1 VQIEYRTTGGPAYF
15 PGLAVPIT
23 FDTAELPAERRTTL
37 ERLVEEAR
45 FFDQS
50 ADTAPERGADYQI
63 HTITVRD
70 GSRTHTVRRAD
81 PVSDSAL
88 SALVDALRQ
97 LRLES
102 LRAKRVRK
110 VD

>member
-15 PGLAVPIT
+15 PGLAAPIT
-23 FDTAELPAERRTTL
+23 VDTAELPAERRAKL

-45 FFDQS
+45 FFEQS
-50 ADTAPERGADYQI
+50 ADVLPERGADYQI

-88 SALVDALRQ
+88 SALVDALRL

-102 LRAKRVRK
+102 LRAKRVRET
-110 VD
+110 D